1 MLLNKMEV
9 SMRNKK
15 LLAIATI
22 LVGLIIILILSD
34 MVGKI
39 DNEENARVHQHIDNR
54 KPIDETDISLDIT
67 AEGFSTHLPV
77 VILNTNG
84 QQIMSKLDTDG
95 DPKINIEVQ
104 IIDNEDSLN
113 SIGDTPAVE
122 TISSVRY
129 RGNSS
134 LYYDKKQYALE
145 FLNADGTE
153 NVTEVMGMAA
163 GSEWVLNGTFL
174 DKSHIR
180 NYIAYNIAG
189 EIMDYAPNIRFCEV
203 FLYDGE
209 TYTYQGLYTMV
220 ESIERAL
227 DRVNVTKYDEDRIE
241 SSYIIRRDRFS
252 EDEVMLYNY
261 GTVNGLTEEWLG
273 VKYPSEAKIT
283 EETLK
288 YIENDISEFER
299 VIYSDDYETFKTYT
313 NYINVDSFVDYF
325 VINEFFGNYDAG
337 LHSTYAY
344 KDLTGKLTMG
354 PVWDYDGA
362 MDNATPWELEPDA
375 TAFKTASWFN
385 ALIKDEEFCR
395 KVVARYNELRKS
407 YLSDEYIDEYI
418 DELVDYLGASIDRDY
433 QVWGYIFEQETLVNV
448 ENKYGVVNDR
458 NVDTYEEEIERIK
471 LALHKHAEYL
481 DAEFYNDISGAI
493 MYEPENLSSMRY
505 LAIFFIATF
514 FVIVIFVR
522 QE

>member
-1 MLLNKMEV
+1 
-9 SMRNKK
+9 
-15 LLAIATI
+15 
-22 LVGLIIILILSD
+22 
-34 MVGKI
+34 
-39 DNEENARVHQHIDNR
+39 
-54 KPIDETDISLDIT
+54 
-67 AEGFSTHLPV
+67 
-77 VILNTNG
+77 
-84 QQIMSKLDTDG
+84 
-95 DPKINIEVQ
+95 
-104 IIDNEDSLN
+104 
-113 SIGDTPAVE
+113 
-122 TISSVRY
+122 
-129 RGNSS
+129 
-134 LYYDKKQYALE
+134 
-145 FLNADGTE
+145 
-153 NVTEVMGMAA
+153 MGMAA

-458 NVDTYEEEIERIK
+458 NVGTYEEEIERIK

-481 DAEFYNDISGAI
+481 DAEFYRDISGDV
-493 MYEPENLSSMRY
+493 MVEPENLSSMRY
-505 LAIFFIATF
+505 LAIFFIVTF
-514 FVIVIFVR
+514 FVMVIFVR